1 MNSNF
6 SNSPIGQ
13 VVLIVAGIFSAIALT
28 SCSTVTADQYEA
40 TARTTYTWQVKYSID
55 PSSDKLPRFE
65 TFTSTNVLN
74 RNGLKP
80 EEAVTGPDD
89 RGLWWPALPP
99 RPTVDEVEQRQ
110 RPQEK
115 ASTPEL
121 LKAVEY
127 QLTYKVG
134 DKQRT
139 LPTNYQVYRQ
149 VVKTYPQRTPLQ
161 LTLGVNDNSVEK
173 AEPVTQ

>member
-1 MNSNF
+1 MNSPNRCLRPYTF
-6 SNSPIGQ
+6 FAVTGG
-13 VVLIVAGIFSAIALT
+13 IVSAIALT
-28 SCSTVTADQYEA
+28 GCSTVTTSQYEA
-40 TARTTYTWQVKYSID
+40 TARTAYTWQVKYAID
-55 PSSDKLPRFE
+55 PTDDRQPRFE
-65 TFTSTNVLN
+65 TFASTSLLN

-80 EEAVTGPDD
+80 EAAVTGPDD

-99 RPTVDEVEQRQ
+99 RPSVDEVEQRK
-110 RPQEK
+110 RPQEQ
-115 ASTPEL
+115 ATAPQL

-127 QLTYKVG
+127 QLTFAVG

-149 VVKTYPQRTPLQ
+149 VVKAYPQNTPLQ

-173 AEPVTQ
+173 AEPY